1 MNDIREQLMVDL
13 QRIED
18 NGYMLNEGE
27 VLWDYIKLMLKYI
40 GDPLPELR
48 DNLIYATFAGWIG
61 ERKLFNDAELREI
74 LSVIIDDEHLF
85 YHLGSEEDPSV
96 FTRTFS
102 VLVVVLI
109 LQRHIEQPFLD
120 LSEFTHLK
128 ERLIGYYIEE
138 KDLRGYVTEG
148 GWAHAAAHGADALE
162 ELVRC
167 VESDEAVQLE
177 VLAAIQGMLYNGR
190 YVFSDDED
198 DRIASIVV
206 TIIEH
211 DLLSPSLITDWF
223 GQLEQCCDWPR
234 SRSLYMT
241 RTNTK
246 NFLRSLYF
254 RLLHHNR
261 GTELMDAIIKT
272 EAKLNI
278 FV

>member
-1 MNDIREQLMVDL
+1 MI
-13 QRIED
+13 
-18 NGYMLNEGE
+18 
-27 VLWDYIKLMLKYI
+27 
-40 GDPLPELR
+40 
-48 DNLIYATFAGWIG
+48 
-61 ERKLFNDAELREI
+61 
-74 LSVIIDDEHLF
+74 
-85 YHLGSEEDPSV
+85 
-96 FTRTFS
+96 TFS

-138 KDLRGYVTEG
+138 RDLRGYMTEG

-211 DLLSPSLITDWF
+211 DLLSPSLIIHWF
-223 GQLEQCCDWPR
+223 GQLEQCCDWPQ
-234 SRSLYMT
+234 SRSMYMIC
-241 RTNTK
+241 TNTK

-272 EAKLNI
+272 EAKLNR
-278 FV
+278 FA